1 MYTSYLEHP
10 ETRPKLWCM
19 YLFFLVFSGLL
30 GCWLLSTSKIV
41 EGEPIFKVVHQDL
54 IHSTIFSKGNV
65 IEEIE
70 LRNPK
75 PPILTYDSTP
85 EEIDEAIDY
94 ICWDLYHGHIDPDV
108 IKAVVWVESRYFT
121 GAVNYSS
128 GCLGLMQIN
137 PTWQGSRMEELGVTD
152 LQDPYS
158 NLLVGIDYLSDL
170 CYGYEDDPYCRVTPI
185 DAALMNYGMG
195 WVAAGSYIYGGYLSG
210 YAIAVET
217 RVHELKTGG
226 E

>member
-1 MYTSYLEHP
+1 MYLSYQEHP
-10 ETRPKLWCM
+10 KTRYKLLASAL
-19 YLFFLVFSGLL
+19 LFAIFLGIF
-30 GCWLLSTSKIV
+30 GCWLVSTLEIV
-41 EGEPIFKVVHQDL
+41 EGEPIFKAFHRDL
-54 IHSTIFSKGNV
+54 IQSTIFSKENV

-70 LRNPK
+70 LRKPK
-75 PPILTYDSTP
+75 PPILTYDSSL

-94 ICWDLYHGHIDPDV
+94 ICWNLYLDHIDPDV

-137 PTWQGSRMEELGVTD
+137 PTWQGARMEELGVTD

-170 CYGYEDDPYCRVTPI
+170 CYGYENDPYCRVDPI

-195 WVAAGSYIYGGYLSG
+195 WVAAGPYIYGGYLSG
-210 YAIAVET
+210 YAIAVEA